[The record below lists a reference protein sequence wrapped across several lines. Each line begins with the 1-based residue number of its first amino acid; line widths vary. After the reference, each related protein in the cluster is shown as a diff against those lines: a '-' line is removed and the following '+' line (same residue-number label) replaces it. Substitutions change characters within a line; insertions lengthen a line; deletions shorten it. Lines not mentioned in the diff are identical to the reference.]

1 MPLNPAGASLPYAS
15 SMNVLVR
22 KALASDIEVLT
33 ELSRRTIS
41 SSYRP
46 ILGDEAV
53 DAFLGSGAADRYVAD
68 HVAESWVIQQDGQV
82 LGYAACRD
90 NLIDL
95 MMIDHEVHRRGLGA
109 ALLAHVEKEMF
120 QEHTE
125 LRLESFAA
133 NEPANAFYRK
143 QGWLDVS
150 RRFDE
155 ASGVAKIVFR
165 KALS

>member
-1 MPLNPAGASLPYAS
+1 
-15 SMNVLVR
+15 
-22 KALASDIEVLT
+22 
-33 ELSRRTIS
+33 
-41 SSYRP
+41 
-46 ILGDEAV
+46 
-53 DAFLGSGAADRYVAD
+53 
-68 HVAESWVIQQDGQV
+68 
-82 LGYAACRD
+82 
-90 NLIDL
+90 
-95 MMIDHEVHRRGLGA
+95 
-109 ALLAHVEKEMF
+109 MF